1 MIYRWSPTRKS
12 AIASRSTTTKCSR
25 ADIRRYYAPSKAAT
39 RPTRSRAT
47 SSKRCSTT
55 ALKFAALWDEHE
67 VGLAAEMRKRI
78 AHPAIGVIELD
89 CLILTAENQ
98 TEKLVVFTATLG
110 SEDAQ
115 RLAPPQ
121 GRRRPELP
129 TLDEVRVKFAQP
141 GTDD

>member
-1 MIYRWSPTRKS
+1 MQS
-12 AIASRSTTTKCSR
+12 
-25 ADIRRYYAPSKAAT
+25 RRY
-39 RPTRSRAT
+39 
-47 SSKRCSTT
+47 T
-55 ALKFAALWDEHE
+55 ALLRAVQGRDPADPEPRDIIEALLHDSPEFAALWDEHE
-67 VGLAAEMRKRI
+67 VGLAADIRKRI

-98 TEKLVVFTATLG
+98 TEKLVVFTATPG
-110 SEDAQ
+110 REDAE